1 MWDQGNKRTG
11 PYLRGHT
18 DWSMIELGLDLLGR
32 NGVMPDKVNIGFGFY
47 GRSFT
52 MRDPGCFQPNGGIPG
67 SCSRTKGVLTYEEV
81 VSRINSLDVKTF
93 YECEATAVWQQ
104 PVGVVRR
111 RRVVPA
117 QAAAPGVAVP
127 GRADD
132 LGHRPGHGRF
142 QGVWRAHR
150 RLHVPGFPG
159 ARRRLGREAVRPV

>member
-93 YECEATAVWQQ
+93 YECEATAVKYNVFGSSQW
-104 PVGVVRR
+104 VSY
-111 RRVVPA
+111 
-117 QAAAPGVAVP
+117 
-127 GRADD
+127 DD
-132 LGHRPGHGRF
+132 AESFQHKLQHLASRCLGG
-142 QGVWRAHR
+142 
-150 RLHVPGFPG
+150 LMI
-159 ARRRLGREAVRPV
+159 